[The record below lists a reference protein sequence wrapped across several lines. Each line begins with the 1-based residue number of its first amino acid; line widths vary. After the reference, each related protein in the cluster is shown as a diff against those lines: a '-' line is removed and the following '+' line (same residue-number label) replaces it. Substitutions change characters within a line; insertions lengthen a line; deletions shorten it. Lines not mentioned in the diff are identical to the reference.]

1 MKKLKIY
8 NEFGIEPTTN
18 YTAAG
23 LDFYIPDLT
32 SPGLKDVGLVWN
44 ELSRSYKTSVD
55 ILEKIGNGIVTY
67 LLSDLEE
74 NTKLSEDFIY
84 SNILNLV
91 HLYCALDM
99 PEYENEEGVNIKY
112 DEDYIHDFIELFVES
127 SLVIP
132 ETEDKKFGIN
142 VGLDESV
149 FFNSGI
155 RVALP
160 HETAGVFMNKSGKGN
175 QGWDVR
181 SQVVDEDYTGL
192 VHLSLAFT
200 KDKYEG
206 AQLYIG
212 DKITQML
219 ILPIYLVDGVENLTK
234 VEYDKVMEGSERGA
248 NAFGSGDIKH

>member
-32 SPGLKDVGLVWN
+32 SPGLNDVGLVWN
-44 ELSRSYKTSVD
+44 ELARSYKTSVD
-55 ILEKIGNGIVTY
+55 ILEKIGNGLVTY
-67 LLSDLEE
+67 LLSD
-74 NTKLSEDFIY
+74 NTNLSEDFIY
-84 SNILNLV
+84 NNILNLV

-99 PEYENEEGVNIKY
+99 PEYEDENGTSIKY
-112 DEDYIHDFIELFVES
+112 EEKYIHDFIEFFVET

-132 ETEDKKFGIN
+132 NSENEKFGITAGMN
-142 VGLDESV
+142 ESV

-160 HETAGVFMNKSGKGN
+160 HEHAGVFLNKSGKAN
-175 QGWDVR
+175 CGWDCR
-181 SQVVDEDYTGL
+181 SQVVDEDYSGL

-200 KDKYEG
+200 KDKQEG
-206 AQLYIG
+206 SKLYIG

-219 ILPIYLVDGVENLTK
+219 ILPIYLVSGVENLTK
-234 VEYDKVMEGSERGA
+234 QEYDKIMEGSERG
-248 NAFGSGDIKH
+248 NKGFGSSDEKH